1 MILYIATIISSIV
14 TYDVAIYD
22 IVTRNNGIGIALV
35 IVLIRNASPSFFV
48 DI

>member
-1 MILYIATIISSIV
+1 MILYIETIISSIL

-22 IVTRNNGIGIALV
+22 IVTRNNGIGITLV
-35 IVLIRNASPSFFV
+35 IVLFRNVSPSIFV